1 MLYFVIYKMYNNIYM
16 NFGFFIPG
24 STLHNELLRII
35 MAIKQSSIEIGSLVS
50 RVSLDNNIGSVD
62 ECIQNSSGDEQ
73 KKLDVLSNE
82 IMIAN
87 LTSSNSCT
95 ILLSEEN
102 EEAIIVDEEH
112 SGNYI
117 VAFDPLDGSSNID
130 CNCGVGTIFSIILDK
145 DKTDTVDNR
154 ILRNGNDI
162 VCAGYILYGGST
174 EFVIAF
180 KGNGVHQF
188 TFDKKNNEY
197 THTGILDIT
206 NKDKK
211 IYSIN
216 EANYERWDIDMKHY
230 IKQYRTQNSKYTQ
243 RWIGSMV
250 SDIHRTLLYGGMFC
264 YPSDENNIL
273 GKLRILYECF
283 PMSMIIEEAGGKAI
297 IAKMSNDRI
306 LDIIPTNIH
315 QRTPILLGSSIEVNK
330 YSDILNDIKENE
342 VYEIMEK
349 IIMLNGG

>member
-1 MLYFVIYKMYNNIYM
+1 M
-16 NFGFFIPG
+16 NFG
-24 STLHNELLRII
+24 SLLYNLDCNNELILII
-35 MAIKQSSIEIGSLVS
+35 KAILKSSIEIEDLVS
-50 RVSLDNNIGSVD
+50 RVSLDNNTGSMD

-87 LTSSNSCT
+87 LTSSNSCSV
-95 ILLSEEN
+95 LLSEEN
-102 EEAIIVDEEH
+102 DHAIIVDEEH

-145 DKTDTVDNR
+145 DKTDTIDNR
-154 ILRNGNDI
+154 VLRNGNDI
-162 VCAGYILYGGST
+162 LCAGYILYGGST

-180 KGNGVHQF
+180 KGKGVF
-188 TFDKKNNEY
+188 RFSMDRNTREY
-197 THTGILDIT
+197 IYTGILDIT
-206 NKDKK
+206 NKNKK

-216 EANYERWDIDMKHY
+216 ESNCERWDIDMKHY
-230 IKQYRTQNSKYTQ
+230 IKKYRTQNSKYTQ
-243 RWIGSMV
+243 RWVGSMV

-264 YPSDENNIL
+264 YPSDENNIN

-283 PMSMIIEEAGGKAI
+283 PMSMIMEEAGGKAI

-306 LDIIPTNIH
+306 LDINPTNIH
-315 QRTPILLGSSIEVNK
+315 QRTSILLGSSIEVNK
-330 YSDILNDIKENE
+330 YSDILN
-342 VYEIMEK
+342 EI
-349 IIMLNGG
+349 IRNSSYDFPY